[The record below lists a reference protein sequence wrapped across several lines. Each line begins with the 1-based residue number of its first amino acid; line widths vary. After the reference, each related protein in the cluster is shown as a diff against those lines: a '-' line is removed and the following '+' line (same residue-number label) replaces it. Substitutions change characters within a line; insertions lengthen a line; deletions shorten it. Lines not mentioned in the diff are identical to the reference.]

1 MTDVGDGLSP
11 GSDAHLVESNQGVP
25 RRDPTLLSAIGWRLA
40 GVIALVSLVALGLL
54 SLFTLAFA
62 NSDVS
67 SLNSQQENDLA
78 HAVASALAVTYRN
91 TGSWTN
97 ADLSGDL
104 ALATHAGIAVQVT
117 AVQGRLVAVAMPE
130 GTHPGALRQPRTL
143 PIVVDGQRVG
153 SVTVRVGSQG
163 ISAIDNNL
171 HRTLVAAVA
180 GSAALV
186 ALLAIFA
193 GFLAARRITGPIASL
208 TRAARAM
215 ADGEHNIRV
224 GNIRAPGE
232 LAELSS
238 AFDHM
243 ADTLER
249 EDHLRRALVADVAH
263 ELRTPLAIL
272 QASTEALADGVIVPN
287 AFTLSSLHD
296 ETLRLSRIVED
307 LEVLAS
313 ADAAGLTLDSASV
326 DLARVAAQAADAMEA
341 RLAAADLTLVRD
353 LGSVTVKGDQTRLHQ
368 IITNLLTNAVKF
380 TPSGGEIKLTVEI
393 SGYEARLRVTDT
405 GIGIPADELP
415 HVFERFWR
423 GRDAQK
429 IAGSGIG
436 LVVVAG
442 LVHAHGG
449 HVSVTSSHGS
459 GTEFIVTFPRI

>member
-1 MTDVGDGLSP
+1 MTDPRPVASP
-11 GSDAHLVESNQGVP
+11 GEETRRVDLVGADRENDIG
-25 RRDPTLLSAIGWRLA
+25 LLSAIGWRLA

-54 SLFTLAFA
+54 ATFTLVFA

-67 SLNSQQENDLA
+67 TLSSQQENDLA
-78 HAVASALAVTYRN
+78 HALASALAVSYRT
-91 TGSWTN
+91 TGSWSD

-104 ALATHAGIAVQVT
+104 ALATHAGIAVRVSGIRGHVIAT
-117 AVQGRLVAVAMPE
+117 AAPE
-130 GTHPGALRQPRTL
+130 DSRSSAFREPHTV
-143 PIVVDGQRVG
+143 PIVVSGHRVG
-153 SVTVRVGSQG
+153 SVTVRIGSQG

-180 GSAALV
+180 GSAAV
-186 ALLAIFA
+186 VGLLAITA
-193 GFLAARRITGPIASL
+193 GFVAARRITRPIASL

-215 ADGEHNIRV
+215 AAGEHKIRI

-232 LAELSS
+232 LAELSD

-243 ADTLER
+243 AETLER

-272 QASTEALADGVIVPN
+272 QASTEALADGVVAPN
-287 AFTLSSLHD
+287 AYTLSSLHD

-313 ADAAGLTLDSASV
+313 ADAAGLTLDHASV
-326 DLARVAAQAADAMEA
+326 DLGHVAGHAADAMEA
-341 RLAAADLTLVRD
+341 RITAADLTLVRS
-353 LGSVTVKGDQTRLHQ
+353 LESVIVTGDQTRLHQ
-368 IITNLLTNAVKF
+368 VITNLLTNAAKF
-380 TPSGGEIKLTVEI
+380 TPAGGQVSLLVERT
-393 SGYEARLRVTDT
+393 GDQARLVVADT
-405 GIGIPADELP
+405 GIGIPSDELP

-429 IAGSGIG
+429 VAGSGIG

-442 LVHAHGG
+442 LVEAHGG
-449 HVSVTSSHGS
+449 QVVVTSGRGP
-459 GTEFIVTFPRI
+459 GTTFVVTLPLA